1 MQLPCKSKEDCTLI
15 LFQNFNR
22 CKYLITLF
30 LSWDSKWP
38 VIYWPVILK
47 THPFMINYFL
57 FTPLLLSH
65 LGYYIDF
72 FFKITCIGGLCYIWI
87 LFQDNKE
94 HWSST
99 ISRRHSKYL
108 PLKGV
113 PSIRTGNH
121 WHRLTSINH
130 SWGTWGLEGKNDL
143 SEVTQRS
150 SYSQWSIVIS
160 VSALVRWREWIQTKQ
175 GKYM

>member
-30 LSWDSKWP
+30 LSWDSKWA

-72 FFKITCIGGLCYIWI
+72 FLRLHALVPYVIYESYFRTTKNT
-87 LFQDNKE
+87 
-94 HWSST
+94 SST

-143 SEVTQRS
+143 SKVTQRS
-150 SYSQWSIVIS
+150 SYSQWS
-160 VSALVRWREWIQTKQ
+160 LYWIFQDNL
-175 GKYM
+175 